1 MKNITKPVLLLSVL
15 LPSVSFAQLQLSPEE
30 LAKKKEIYEKF
41 DTQSVNITLKQFY
54 DEIDIL
60 RYNNDAVINEIGN
73 KQEDIESTYNS
84 LVNLTS
90 EKKEINEYLINRL
103 QNNIAIYNESV
114 AKLNSDTNKEAQLVK
129 KIKNNEDEKQ
139 AIEKSK
145 ELELAKL
152 KKDIETRLKQD
163 ADKEKKVFFD
173 GKVVCSS
180 SMTLSDCFNKNKANI
195 VSQAMKSAVGEYR
208 VHATKVEDANLNING
223 TLSYSV
229 AITYTQPFSLLTIK
243 EINKELGISTK
254 DIKLS
259 SNKEATYY
267 INGKKVGEGK
277 EVLFRNSYNS
287 KVIVKAV
294 YDKKSQSSI
303 EELGPENDLY
313 YPF

>member
-145 ELELAKL
+145 ELELTKL

-163 ADKEKKVFFD
+163 ADKEKK
-173 GKVVCSS
+173 
-180 SMTLSDCFNKNKANI
+180 
-195 VSQAMKSAVGEYR
+195 
-208 VHATKVEDANLNING
+208 
-223 TLSYSV
+223 
-229 AITYTQPFSLLTIK
+229 SLL
-243 EINKELGISTK
+243 
-254 DIKLS
+254 
-259 SNKEATYY
+259 
-267 INGKKVGEGK
+267 
-277 EVLFRNSYNS
+277 
-287 KVIVKAV
+287 
-294 YDKKSQSSI
+294 
-303 EELGPENDLY
+303 
-313 YPF
+313 

>member
-145 ELELAKL
+145 ELELTKL

-223 TLSYSV
+223 TLSYSI

-277 EVLFRNSYNS
+277 
-287 KVIVKAV
+287 
-294 YDKKSQSSI
+294 
-303 EELGPENDLY
+303 
-313 YPF
+313 